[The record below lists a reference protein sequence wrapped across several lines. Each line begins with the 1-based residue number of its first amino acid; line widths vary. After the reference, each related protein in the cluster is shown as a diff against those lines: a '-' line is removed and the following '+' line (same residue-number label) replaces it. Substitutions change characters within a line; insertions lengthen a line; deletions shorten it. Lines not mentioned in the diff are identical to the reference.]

1 MRLSNVLFFCVAFL
15 AVTARFAFAEEEK
28 RGPTITN
35 SVFFDIEIDSV
46 PAGACSHTFHTSAI
60 R

>member
-1 MRLSNVLFFCVAFL
+1 MRLSNVLIFCVAFL
-15 AVTARFAFAEEEK
+15 AITARFAFAEEEK
-28 RGPTITN
+28 RGPKITD

-46 PAGACSHTFHTSAI
+46 PAGMCSLDMHAYA